1 MPLVGCTTYHGSDK
15 MTSNGVP
22 FLYPGY
28 FALSVNA
35 KIAFLLGKKTLECYW
50 LIVSRLRQIF
60 IDQVF
65 SKYQIDNICESPILS
80 SLTRAICC
88 PKQPLERTLTRTTL
102 KIPPLESHYPH
113 KGKFWQKRMME
124 SHKLGRSLIISFLMC
139 CFNSRYGHWHGT
151 PVLLM

>member
-1 MPLVGCTTYHGSDK
+1 MGCHFYIQDILH
-15 MTSNGVP
+15 
-22 FLYPGY
+22 
-28 FALSVNA
+28 
-35 KIAFLLGKKTLECYW
+35 FLLMLRLLFFWEKMILECDW
-50 LIVSRLRQIF
+50 LIVSKLRQIF

-113 KGKFWQKRMME
+113 KRKFWQKEKME
-124 SHKLGRSLIISFLMC
+124 RHKLGRSLIISFLMC